1 MVEFAGERNPR
12 GTDAGRWLTGSC
24 IMDQAALRTA
34 DRSSSTDPFEARNAA
49 PKILIAD
56 DDPLLMKALVD
67 RCVAKGFNVAPAAN
81 GAEALFQV
89 CRFRPDLL
97 IVDVKMPGIDAL
109 AMCANVLAPAHKPLK
124 VIVIKGSR
132 DSDTED
138 RCENLRGAYYACKD
152 ATFWHGIEAALS
164 DIFPEGAIGL
174 APSDLGAKV
183 PQTKERPHVLLV
195 DDDADVGH
203 FLVDRL
209 ERCGIDAVYAA
220 SGLPASRAACSEP
233 PTVIVSDYA
242 MPNGDANYLLMR
254 LRTTP
259 WTADIPFIVLTGR
272 TLASSDQQHLTR
284 VIRGHPGAAGILR
297 KSPDISELLAALQRC
312 CGFEPGYH

>member
-1 MVEFAGERNPR
+1 
-12 GTDAGRWLTGSC
+12 
-24 IMDQAALRTA
+24 LRAA
-34 DRSSSTDPFEARNAA
+34 DRSSSTDPLEARNAA

-56 DDPLLMKALVD
+56 DDPLVMKALVD
-67 RCVAKGFNVAPAAN
+67 RCVAKGFNVARAAN
-81 GAEALFQV
+81 GAETLLQV

-97 IVDVKMPGIDAL
+97 IVDVKMPGLDAL
-109 AMCANVLAPAHKPLK
+109 AMCANALAPTRKPPN
-124 VIVIKGSR
+124 VIVITGSR
-132 DSDTED
+132 DPETNDH
-138 RCENLRGAYYACKD
+138 CEHLRGAYYACKD

-174 APSDLGAKV
+174 APSDRGAKV
-183 PQTKERPHVLLV
+183 LQIKERPHVLLV

-209 ERCGIDAVYAA
+209 ERCGLDAVYAA
-220 SGLPASRAACSEP
+220 SGLTAYRAACREP

-259 WTADIPFIVLTGR
+259 STADIPFIVLTGR
-272 TLASSDQQHLTR
+272 HLASLDQQTLTR
-284 VIRGHPGAAGILR
+284 TIRGHPGAAGILR
-297 KSPDISELLAALQRC
+297 KSADISELLAALQRC